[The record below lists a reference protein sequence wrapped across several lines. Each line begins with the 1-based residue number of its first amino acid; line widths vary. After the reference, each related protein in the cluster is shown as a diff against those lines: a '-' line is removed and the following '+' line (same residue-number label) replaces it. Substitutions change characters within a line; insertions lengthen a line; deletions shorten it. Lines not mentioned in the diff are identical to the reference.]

1 MWQCE
6 EKTLTF
12 LVTPL
17 RISVMLPKG
26 ICLVLHELHE
36 SRELKKKKK
45 KLDQQLISYLP
56 PKHNNFASH
65 CKLLLVSYRTLF
77 FL

>member
-45 KLDQQLISYLP
+45 K
-56 PKHNNFASH
+56 K
-65 CKLLLVSYRTLF
+65 KKT
-77 FL
+77 